1 MASLIGYGDGEPV
14 LTGPA
19 YLDPIGG
26 LHGAAAVL
34 TALVERNRTG
44 LGQYVEVAQVEA
56 AMHWIGEYIL
66 QTGRTGDVFR
76 ADGNRRPDMAPHD
89 AFPCDGDDQWMV
101 IACPEDETWRRLVA
115 ATGASDLADERFSTL
130 SGRLAHAEQVKASLS
145 AWTRGRN
152 KHEATD
158 LLQAAGV
165 PAAPV
170 NSGADVWRDP
180 FLRSRGFVHELTH
193 PAAGAAE
200 YPGLAYRLSLTPGAI
215 RSPAPC
221 FAEHTHDV
229 LEGLLGLSRPDI
241 DALVAAGAVLLQP
254 VGAIAAEPAKALS

>member
-1 MASLIGYGDGEPV
+1 
-14 LTGPA
+14 
-19 YLDPIGG
+19 
-26 LHGAAAVL
+26 
-34 TALVERNRTG
+34 RTG
-44 LGQYVEVAQVEA
+44 VGQYVEVAQVEA

-66 QTGRTGDVFR
+66 ETGRTGEVFR

-89 AFPCDGDDQWMV
+89 AFPCAGDDQWMV
-101 IACPEDETWRRLVA
+101 IACPDDETWARLA
-115 ATGASDLADERFSTL
+115 AAAGLGDLADARFSTL
-130 SGRLAHAEQVKASLS
+130 AGRLANAEAIKTALS

-180 FLRSRGFVHELTH
+180 FLRSRGFIQELTH

-221 FAEHTHDV
+221 FAEHTREV
-229 LEGLLGLSRPDI
+229 LEGLLGLSRAEI
-241 DALVAAGAVLLQP
+241 DALVDAGVVLQHP
-254 VGAIAAEPAKALS
+254 VGAMGAETAKAPA

>member
-1 MASLIGYGDGEPV
+1 V

-34 TALVERNRTG
+34 TALAERNRTG
-44 LGQYVEVAQVEA
+44 VGQYVEVAQVEA

-66 QTGRTGDVFR
+66 QTGRTGEVFR

-89 AFPCDGDDQWMV
+89 AFPCAGEDQWVV
-101 IACPEDETWRRLVA
+101 IACPDDQTWRQLVE
-115 ATGASDLADERFSTL
+115 ATGVRELGDATLATLAGRAARAEAVKTALSTWT
-130 SGRLAHAEQVKASLS
+130 SGRD
-145 AWTRGRN
+145 
-152 KHEATD
+152 KHQAAD

-180 FLRSRGFVHELTH
+180 FLRSRGFIQELTH
-193 PAAGAAE
+193 PAAGVAE
-200 YPGLAYRLSLTPGAI
+200 YPGLAYRLSRTPGSI

-221 FAEHTHDV
+221 FAEHTYDV
-229 LEGLLGLSRPDI
+229 LGGLLGLSGAEI
-241 DALVAAGAVLLQP
+241 DALVDAGAVLKHP
-254 VGAIAAEPAKALS
+254 VGALAAEPAKATA

>member
-1 MASLIGYGDGEPV
+1 
-14 LTGPA
+14 
-19 YLDPIGG
+19 
-26 LHGAAAVL
+26 
-34 TALVERNRTG
+34 
-44 LGQYVEVAQVEA
+44 
-56 AMHWIGEYIL
+56 
-66 QTGRTGDVFR
+66 
-76 ADGNRRPDMAPHD
+76 
-89 AFPCDGDDQWMV
+89 MV
-101 IACPEDETWRRLVA
+101 IACPDDATWSRLVVA
-115 ATGASDLADERFSTL
+115 AGVSDLTDANLSTL
-130 SGRLAHAEQVKASLS
+130 AGRLAHAEAVKAALS

-180 FLRSRGFVHELTH
+180 FLRSRGFIHELTH
-193 PAAGAAE
+193 PAAGVAE

-229 LEGLLGLSRPDI
+229 LGSLLGLSRAEI
-241 DALVAAGAVLLQP
+241 DALVETGVVLLQP
-254 VGAIAAEPAKALS
+254 VGAMAPEPAKAPA